1 MLVNSL
7 TEMEQIVAYRPDL
20 EWDGWDVVH
29 YKKNNSAQFD
39 KNGAFKNGSW
49 YKKTVYPISSDG
61 WIIPNNM
68 VMRDDL

>member
-1 MLVNSL
+1 MLVTSL

-39 KNGAFKNGSW
+39 ISGAYKNGQW
-49 YKKTVYPISSDG
+49 YKKTVYPVNEGG
-61 WIIPNNM
+61 WNIPSYM
-68 VMRDDL
+68 VMRDDI